1 MTLIE
6 FYLCRVYGGE
16 HMNIFEK
23 IYHLYYDLIDF
34 YVSKKRKDSFQPSIF
49 NHMGDTFIDSSC
61 SSLAEFDNNLM

>member
-1 MTLIE
+1 
-6 FYLCRVYGGE
+6 
-16 HMNIFEK
+16 MNIFEK